1 MEINLDKKKNYI
13 LIQFLASCL
22 LAFIIYYLSFYPS
35 LWSNFWGSLNIPGNV
50 VPFSDY
56 KAHLLFLQCR
66 ELGIDINNQECTLIP
81 NGNAQINT
89 HPRIWTHLFG
99 FLNFKDLLFYNI
111 SIISLLTLYFYSLI
125 KIFSNFENK
134 LSKIAFVF
142 FLFSTT
148 NFLLIER
155 LATDLI
161 IFLLVYF
168 TLNFKSKIIQSILIF
183 TGFILK
189 YYPIFLASLLIEKK
203 KFLAIFIMS
212 VVAFVYLFYLK
223 EIQLVNKNIVE
234 MALPV
239 AYGSRTML
247 KALYHLSLEY
257 GFFINDKN
265 LNFFRYITVFI
276 FFVYSILL
284 LIVGYKKYILPEV
297 KYKHKLDKHFLAGAS
312 IYVGTYIIGANVDYR
327 LVFLIFTIPYIV
339 NLEKK
344 LIKYL
349 LLISYFVSLNSFHFL
364 YFLNVDYVS
373 IIFFIKAS
381 FVFICKFIIL
391 SLLTFLIGV
400 EMKKINFLN
409 FRK

>member
-1 MEINLDKKKNYI
+1 MEINLYKKKNYI
-13 LIQFLASCL
+13 LIQFFASCL
-22 LAFIIYYLSFYPS
+22 LAFIIYYFSFYPS
-35 LWSNFWGSLNIPGNV
+35 LWSNFWGTLKIPGNG

-56 KAHLLFLQCR
+56 KAHLLFLQCH

-81 NGNAQINT
+81 NGNAKINT
-89 HPRIWTHLFG
+89 HPRIWIYLFSL
-99 FLNFKDLLFYNI
+99 LNLKDPLFYNI
-111 SIISLLTLYFYSLI
+111 SIVTLFSLYFYVLI
-125 KIFSNFENK
+125 KIFLNLENK
-134 LSKIAFVF
+134 LSKIAFIV

-148 NFLLIER
+148 NFILIER

-168 TLNFKSKIIQSILIF
+168 TLNFKSKIIKSILIF
-183 TGFILK
+183 IGFILK

-203 KFLAIFIMS
+203 KYLAIFIMS
-212 VVAFVYLFYLK
+212 MVAFIYLFYLK

-234 MALPV
+234 MALPI

-247 KALYHLSLEY
+247 KAFYHLSLEY
-257 GFFINDKN
+257 GFFINDNN
-265 LNFFRYITVFI
+265 LNFFRYITVFV

-284 LIVGYKKYILPEV
+284 LIVGYKKDTLHEA
-297 KYKHKLDKHFLAGAS
+297 KHKRELDKHFLAGAS

-327 LVFLIFTIPYIV
+327 LVFLIFTIPHII
-339 NLEKK
+339 NLENK

-373 IIFFIKAS
+373 ITFFIKAS

-400 EMKKINFLN
+400 EIKKINF
-409 FRK
+409 FKF